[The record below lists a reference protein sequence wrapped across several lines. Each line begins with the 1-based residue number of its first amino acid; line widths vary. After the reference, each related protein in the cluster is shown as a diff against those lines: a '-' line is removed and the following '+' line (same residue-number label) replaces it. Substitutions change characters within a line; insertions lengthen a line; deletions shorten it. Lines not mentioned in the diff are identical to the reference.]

1 MVNHQLD
8 GKPAAGISLLVI
20 FRLFEGSDDD
30 CMHTQLGTLVGGKGG
45 ETRARARDTAD
56 SRQKVTGARTVLLY
70 QIVPNCTKLY
80 RFSCK
85 KTPNCNGTFRWLT
98 LVLTRGSGA
107 YVI

>member
-45 ETRARARDTAD
+45 ETRARARD
-56 SRQKVTGARTVLLY
+56 SRQKVTGARTDLLY
-70 QIVPNCTKLY
+70 QIVPVK
-80 RFSCK
+80 RHQIV
-85 KTPNCNGTFRWLT
+85 PVR
-98 LVLTRGSGA
+98 SGG
-107 YVI
+107 

>member
-45 ETRARARDTAD
+45 ETRARAR
-56 SRQKVTGARTVLLY
+56 
-70 QIVPNCTKLY
+70 
-80 RFSCK
+80 
-85 KTPNCNGTFRWLT
+85 GTQPT
-98 LVLTRGSGA
+98 LGRK
-107 YVI
+107 

>member
-56 SRQKVTGARTVLLY
+56 ARQKVTGARTVL
-70 QIVPNCTKLY
+70 IVPNCTG
-80 RFSCK
+80 K
-85 KTPNCNGTFRWLT
+85 KTPNCTGTFRWLT
-98 LVLTRGSGA
+98 LALTRGSGA

>member
-56 SRQKVTGARTVLLY
+56 ARQESDRRSDRR
-70 QIVPNCTKLY
+70 IVPNC
-80 RFSCK
+80 SVK
-85 KTPNCNGTFRWLT
+85 KTQNGTGTFRWLT
-98 LVLTRGSGA
+98 LLVVLTRGSGA

>member
-45 ETRARARDTAD
+45 ETRARARAGH
-56 SRQKVTGARTVLLY
+56 SRRSAESDRRSDRR
-70 QIVPNCTKLY
+70 IVPNCTG
-80 RFSCK
+80 K
-85 KTPNCNGTFRWLT
+85 KTQNGTGTFRWLT
-98 LVLTRGSGA
+98 LALTRGSGA

>member
-30 CMHTQLGTLVGGKGG
+30 CMHTQLGILVGGKGG

-70 QIVPNCTKLY
+70 QIVPVK
-80 RFSCK
+80 RHQIV
-85 KTPNCNGTFRWLT
+85 PVR
-98 LVLTRGSGA
+98 SGG
-107 YVI
+107 